1 MTTCRKPSA
10 QARGDEDIARVRA
23 AADHTEDMLDNARLD
38 DAISRDLRKRILRL
52 VAEYAAAAHGT
63 KEFTPGRSP
72 VPVSGKVFD
81 ASDLQSLVAA
91 SLDFWLTA
99 GRFNDAFES
108 HLTNL
113 LTVKHALTVNSGS
126 SANLLAVSALTS
138 PMLGKDA
145 LKPGDEVV
153 TVAAGF
159 PTTVN
164 PIIQNGMTPVFVDV
178 ELPTYNMSVS
188 QVKKAITR
196 KTKAIIAAHTL
207 GNPFDLDGICG
218 IAEDNDLFLI
228 EDCCDALGST
238 YHGRMAGSFGDISTF
253 SFYPAHHITTGEG
266 GAVASNDKTLTRIM
280 ESMRDWG
287 RDCHC
292 PTGKDN
298 TCGRRFSMKLGD
310 LPYGYDHKYT
320 YSNLGYNLKM
330 TDMQAAV
337 GLAQIE
343 HLDEFIRIRRRNYR
357 HLFEGLSG
365 LQDKLMLPESTRNS
379 DPSWFGFPITLKT
392 KCKIGRN
399 QLVRE
404 LERKNIGT
412 RLLFG
417 GNLLRQPYFKR
428 LPHRTVGKL
437 TNTDTIMRDTFWIG
451 VFPGLTEEMLDY
463 VAASLAECLEDRAT

>member
-1 MTTCRKPSA
+1 LKN
-10 QARGDEDIARVRA
+10 
-23 AADHTEDMLDNARLD
+23 ADLDNS
-38 DAISRDLRKRILRL
+38 DAASLRKRILEL
-52 VAEYAAAAHGT
+52 VAEYADAAHGP
-63 KEFTPGRSP
+63 KKFVPGKSNI
-72 VPVSGKVFD
+72 PVSGKVFD
-81 ASDLQSLVAA
+81 ATDLRLLVAA
-91 SLDFWLTA
+91 SLDFWLTT

-108 HLTNL
+108 RLADL
-113 LTVKHALTVNSGS
+113 VAAKHALTVNSGS

-138 PMLGKDA
+138 PELGKDA

-164 PIIQNGMTPVFVDV
+164 PIIQNGLMPVFVDV
-178 ELPTYNMSVS
+178 DIPTYGISVS
-188 QVKKAITR
+188 QVEEAITPR
-196 KTKAIIAAHTL
+196 TRAIVAAHTL
-207 GNPFDLDGICG
+207 GNPFDLDGICK

-238 YHGRMAGSFGDISTF
+238 YHGKKVGAFGDISTF

-266 GAVASNDKTLTRIM
+266 GAVATNDRALARIV

-298 TCGRRFSMKLGD
+298 TCGRRFDMQLGD

-320 YSNLGYNLKM
+320 YSRMGYNLKM

-337 GLAQIE
+337 GLAQAD
-343 HLDEFIRIRRRNYR
+343 HLDKFTRARKGNFR
-357 HLFEGLSG
+357 HLRKGLSE
-365 LQDKLMLPESTRNS
+365 LADSIILPEATLGS
-379 DPSWFGFPITLKT
+379 DPSWFGFPITLKA
-392 KCKIGRN
+392 GRKVN
-399 QLVRE
+399 RNE
-404 LERKNIGT
+404 LLRKLDQKKIGT

-417 GNLLRQPYFKR
+417 GNLLRQPYFKNI
-428 LPHRTVGKL
+428 PHRVVGGLK
-437 TNTDTIMRDTFWIG
+437 NTDIIMNDTFWIG

-463 VAASLAECLEDRAT
+463 MIASLTECLCSRS